1 MKPLTRRLRAV
12 TGMATKLAAAGYM
25 THFAGKWYGNPTRCC
40 QAQVPASLTA
50 RVRLQGMWVWPRWT
64 TRRTGAGTPRR

>member
-25 THFAGKWYGNPTRCC
+25 THFAGKWYGNPTRCF
-40 QAQVPASLTA
+40 
-50 RVRLQGMWVWPRWT
+50 RLSS
-64 TRRTGAGTPRR
+64 RRR